1 MIKSIIITA
10 TMSTYLEPGTFNFT
24 TPAQHEPITTH
35 RKKKSQPRR
44 GDGPPVKIV
53 SSADPP
59 CGASRP
65 ILNVP
70 AELLVEI
77 IGYGSQ
83 SDKLSWMLACQKFV
97 DPAERALWRV
107 CGRKGFFKLMRM
119 DEEKRERF
127 VKMISHLHVGD
138 DLSSLSSEIARPR
151 SRDVQHGIYP
161 DHIPMLPASWFI
173 HSRLRSFTALSG
185 GWGNNAIDDVFAAL
199 RQAST
204 LEVTQ
209 INYHI
214 ERCTPTAFPWLLLC
228 LPRLRVF
235 EARHGSSDAYL
246 PFLAEMPTIKDIA
259 LGGTLEPSIVRH
271 ALDIPGAFINLEAL
285 DIAVSLDAATNLLQ
299 HLSRLN
305 LKRLWV
311 ILERNYNLSDEE
323 RADASISS
331 LQAIGAISSLTLLHL
346 KFEYL
351 DLPNELEPLKQLLS
365 LRTFRL
371 MLEPYNMNGPRP
383 EDYSTEIV
391 ELLRHLPLEEFSCYL
406 NFDTAAL
413 ESLGKACPR
422 LRTLR
427 FSRWLDLDAL
437 DTSSP
442 PMFPALEYI
451 GISNFRLDEHP
462 MYSKKCIKTWAM
474 KLAVAGPVLTNFS
487 MFPVFIGFKKQG
499 GVRRWFASHYDWEED
514 TSTFMQDFDSH
525 KGVTRKNRKR
535 G

>member
-1 MIKSIIITA
+1 
-10 TMSTYLEPGTFNFT
+10 MSTYLEPGTFNFT

-53 SSADPP
+53 SPADPP

-70 AELLVEI
+70 AESLSTLLNVRS
-77 IGYGSQ
+77 G
-83 SDKLSWMLACQKFV
+83 
-97 DPAERALWRV
+97 
-107 CGRKGFFKLMRM
+107 
-119 DEEKRERF
+119 EKRERF

-365 LRTFRL
+365 LRTFPAASLTIGRIL
-371 MLEPYNMNGPRP
+371 LLP
-383 EDYSTEIV
+383 E
-391 ELLRHLPLEEFSCYL
+391 LRHRS
-406 NFDTAAL
+406 A
-413 ESLGKACPR
+413 
-422 LRTLR
+422 
-427 FSRWLDLDAL
+427 
-437 DTSSP
+437 
-442 PMFPALEYI
+442 
-451 GISNFRLDEHP
+451 
-462 MYSKKCIKTWAM
+462 
-474 KLAVAGPVLTNFS
+474 
-487 MFPVFIGFKKQG
+487 
-499 GVRRWFASHYDWEED
+499 
-514 TSTFMQDFDSH
+514 
-525 KGVTRKNRKR
+525 
-535 G
+535 